1 MKKLLLTF
9 YTTSI
14 ISAEQA
20 TAIAKELKAEL
31 THYNAHMINIVI
43 EADNNAVK
51 EAFKQ
56 AAKYE
61 LTLFI
66 KH

>member
-9 YTTSI
+9 YSNSPFI
-14 ISAEQA
+14 PLEAA
-20 TAIAKELKAEL
+20 AIAEALEATIINYDKHTL
-31 THYNAHMINIVI
+31 YIIINA
-43 EADNNAVK
+43 NNNTVK

>member
-9 YTTSI
+9 YSTSPLI
-14 ISAEQA
+14 PFEVA
-20 TAIAKELKAEL
+20 AIAKALAATIINYDKHTIHIIINANNNTVQKAL
-31 THYNAHMINIVI
+31 
-43 EADNNAVK
+43 
-51 EAFKQ
+51 KQ

-61 LTLFI
+61 LTVFI